1 MKAGLN
7 KKKIIEKAA
16 ELAEKNGLSGVSMKA
31 LADELGIK
39 PPSLYKHFSGG
50 LEELNKELM
59 MRSKPH

>member
-31 LADELGIK
+31 LMNWG
-39 PPSLYKHFSGG
+39 
-50 LEELNKELM
+50 
-59 MRSKPH
+59 